1 MLPKDPVMLL
11 SFINTQL
18 RDNYK
23 DLDALAEG
31 LDISADDMSEI
42 VTKLEG
48 IGYKYSSEQNK
59 FI

>member
-1 MLPKDPVMLL
+1 MLL

-31 LDISADDMSEI
+31 LDISADALAEI

-48 IGYKYSSEQNK
+48 IGYKYSEEQNK